1 MSLICA
7 TLSCPDD
14 WDYHTKLYNDYF
26 ALLKSFELE
35 HLVPATAV
43 PVTGGTANSVVLY
56 AKPVSASLFAEEEED
71 IRVVLSTEPFLFA
84 PVESKTV
91 VGWAYF
97 YSDSVLIAKTPLLT
111 KNSVDVK
118 QYKKGFWQKI
128 TDKFGF

>member
-1 MSLICA
+1 M
-7 TLSCPDD
+7 
-14 WDYHTKLYNDYF
+14 
-26 ALLKSFELE
+26 
-35 HLVPATAV
+35 
-43 PVTGGTANSVVLY
+43 VLY

-118 QYKKGFWQKI
+118 QYKKDFWQKI